1 MQGGPRTN
9 SLSQTKAAETETLI
23 DIGSMEDLDADS
35 PEPESPSSYF
45 EDLGSLGP
53 TPWPLPSLK
62 PPPVPEQEEKKPRER
77 EVSTDLF
84 DDPPTN
90 PWLTLKYGGYWKT
103 IPATATE
110 EVTDQERPSPRTL
123 HTATPTPSP
132 RSSEEQTNLLPTHP
146 AIGQW
151 KTSPRA
157 EEGANQERLSSRTY
171 RIATPTPLPEPV
183 VDQEDPSPPPKIFL
197 GEANP
202 STTQLR
208 TESPPPSWRGML
220 ERLRRSPSPIY
231 QNPRPPR
238 GAKSSGATT
247 VRRELRARGS
257 TPPRGPFRPTPLPK
271 ASTSEK
277 TTRATVKEVTDQD
290 DLSLRTPCTVTPE
303 QPQEPVVD
311 REDPPPPIN
320 PNPNKER
327 DQEMLRQRTI
337 SDLKEEPS
345 WPTPLPKTLA
355 REKEAPCATV
365 EEVPDQDD
373 LPPRIPHTVVLQQSP
388 EPAEDLE
395 DPPPP
400 PLSLDPSD
408 DEEEDLEKLLERT
421 FSEEDEKL
429 SSFMGSDL
437 FTVYSHIESPPKD
450 EETSRHHGNTPS
462 TPVTTA
468 TEPAQVKDKEKTL
481 EERIPPN
488 LFDLP
493 SAEPLGITETT
504 AAEQRVS
511 RWPDRAAFI
520 SRDKESGTP
529 YQQTKPHTEPPPP
542 GTDRSVP
549 SDVMVDHDC
558 TKGANFTVGLKTTD
572 KPGTARATFD
582 LIEGPSETVRNRDEA
597 VADTEQ
603 AREVMGQLVFE
614 SKTHDSQKIPPAL
627 HDDSPSSHTETE
639 ELEKNDTRLSPVE
652 IKGTRNDRPSQPD
665 ALIVPPFVPYCSP
678 GLPHPVPRWPTIP
691 YIIPRTIDTI
701 LGYAPSKAAHPSRSH
716 LLLVPSLQILCS
728 YRRTRGSARPI
739 PQTVGRRPTILR
751 SPSARNR
758 PVQQSSRTT
767 NPRVRAHRERRVL
780 PTPVTRNLPDAHLS
794 LPGRVR
800 ILSPDP
806 RRIRQRFHPHRKK
819 QCTNRHRREPTRG
832 GS

>member
-1 MQGGPRTN
+1 MPR
-9 SLSQTKAAETETLI
+9 K
-23 DIGSMEDLDADS
+23 
-35 PEPESPSSYF
+35 
-45 EDLGSLGP
+45 
-53 TPWPLPSLK
+53 
-62 PPPVPEQEEKKPRER
+62 R

-90 PWLTLKYGGYWKT
+90 PWDDLALKYGGYWKT

-123 HTATPTPSP
+123 HTATPTPFP

-197 GEANP
+197 GEANL

-520 SRDKESGTP
+520 SRDKEGGTP

-549 SDVMVDHDC
+549 SNVMVDHDC
-558 TKGANFTVGLKTTD
+558 TKGANCTVGLRTTGRHE
-572 KPGTARATFD
+572 PLSFF
-582 LIEGPSETVRNRDEA
+582 IEGSSETVQNRDEA
-597 VADTEQ
+597 IADTEQ
-603 AREVMGQLVFE
+603 AREAMGQLVFE
-614 SKTHDSQKIPPAL
+614 SRTHDSQKIPPAL
-627 HDDSPSSHTETE
+627 H
-639 ELEKNDTRLSPVE
+639 ND
-652 IKGTRNDRPSQPD
+652 
-665 ALIVPPFVPYCSP
+665 
-678 GLPHPVPRWPTIP
+678 
-691 YIIPRTIDTI
+691 
-701 LGYAPSKAAHPSRSH
+701 SRSH
-716 LLLVPSLQILCS
+716 LLLAPPLQILCS
-728 YRRTRGSARPI
+728 YRRTRSSARPI
-739 PQTVGRRPTILR
+739 SQTVGRRPTILR